1 MFPCGLKWRIHQ
13 QCHPWSSAAGT
24 ATQYTS
30 VGIWKIRYEPNHI
43 PTKICWSDFLPCYLL
58 TPEVPLILH
67 TDVTAHT
74 VPQSKS
80 KKINSRLSVCNFPV
94 QTSAGVEQTAPA
106 GFMSTGCSEL
116 IPLNL
121 ILKTVWRTTANHPEK
136 GFSDGVTVG
145 SSDALTTQK
154 WQHESSLPAVIQCH
168 SIHMPAVPAPSQ
180 PPLYFSAVSVQ
191 AN

>member
-74 VPQSKS
+74 VLQSKS

-136 GFSDGVTVG
+136 RIQRWSNSRLLWRFDNPEMAAWIFTARCNSVPFNPHASCACAV
-145 SSDALTTQK
+145 SA
-154 WQHESSLPAVIQCH
+154 SSL
-168 SIHMPAVPAPSQ
+168 
-180 PPLYFSAVSVQ
+180 L
-191 AN
+191 